1 MNDRRVRIDRVD
13 VDDIGFRGA
22 VARIAELA
30 TAGAGGYV
38 ATVNVDYLVRAHGD
52 PAFRDLLSG
61 ARLRVPDGMG
71 IVYGARLAGIR
82 LHGSVTGRL
91 LPEAIAR
98 LPNSPPMGLMGGQHG
113 AGAKAAARLEAL
125 GGQVHATASPPMGFA
140 VGGPQDREAVER
152 LAEAEPQVL
161 FVGLGSPKQDQWMAA
176 HAADL
181 PRTVMVGV
189 GQAIDVLGGFQPAAP
204 AWMTRIGLEW
214 AYRLAHEP
222 RRLARR
228 YLWDDPRFFWWM
240 LQARR
245 ARR

>member
-1 MNDRRVRIDRVD
+1 MRVGGTSHLLGPRGRLADQVAEQSLRRSRGAEASDAKASQGAEPMSERRVRIDRVD

-30 TAGAGGYV
+30 TAGAGGYI

-113 AGAKAAARLEAL
+113 AGAKAAARLDAL
-125 GGQVHATASPPMGFA
+125 GGQVLATASPPMGFA
-140 VGGPQDREAVER
+140 VGGP
-152 LAEAEPQVL
+152 
-161 FVGLGSPKQDQWMAA
+161 
-176 HAADL
+176 
-181 PRTVMVGV
+181 
-189 GQAIDVLGGFQPAAP
+189 
-204 AWMTRIGLEW
+204 
-214 AYRLAHEP
+214 
-222 RRLARR
+222 
-228 YLWDDPRFFWWM
+228 
-240 LQARR
+240 
-245 ARR
+245 